1 MRVEHL
7 SHRIF
12 QYVSN
17 ILLGDWWLWKGVLT
31 NHIGYG
37 VPVLANITLHF
48 FLTTSLSI
56 ESTSIPSYQIIQ
68 YAALR
73 TQFAVTFVDRKMIMH
88 PRLAHHNTFYCSA
101 WWGHIATSSSQ
112 KQILHCTCLVG
123 PQTYQILSRKTI
135 GPFLLFNNS
144 IPLAASC
151 THTKNGRVLCI
162 SSHD

>member
-1 MRVEHL
+1 MALKGGSNQSYWVRCSSASKHHATFFFDNKSL
-7 SHRIF
+7 HRK
-12 QYVSN
+12 Y
-17 ILLGDWWLWKGVLT
+17 K
-31 NHIGYG
+31 Y
-37 VPVLANITLHF
+37 
-48 FLTTSLSI
+48 
-56 ESTSIPSYQIIQ
+56 SIPSYQIIQ

-88 PRLAHHNTFYCSA
+88 PRLAHYNTFYCSA